1 MRNRLENI
9 LQKKLDKINYIP
21 YYYYIAITK
30 VVLKLIFLSRGIY
43 NQIHGFAFLLFGCFR
58 PLFRAELSYNTK
70 LKIICQHF
78 FKSFLKNF

>member
-21 YYYYIAITK
+21 YFYYIAITI
-30 VVLKLIFLSRGIY
+30 VVLKVIFLSRGIY
-43 NQIHGFAFLLFGCFR
+43 NQIRGFAILLFGCLC
-58 PLFRAELSYNTK
+58 PLFRAELLYNIK
-70 LKIICQHF
+70 LKTFCQHF